1 MIGGSLPMNRMTRII
16 LIALII
22 LMTPALFYLS
32 GRSPDEVSL
41 LRKAEYTVQ
50 LPGNKVRCEL
60 CPHFCTLSDGQT
72 GICKVRRN
80 IKGTLYSLIYGQPV
94 ALNNDPVEKKPLFH
108 FHPGTKTLSLA
119 TVGCNMNCNF
129 CQNWEIS
136 QATPDSVA
144 PYEMTPAQVVALAKK
159 NGSDSI
165 SFTYTE
171 PAVFFEYMRDIAK
184 LAHEKGLRTILVS
197 CGYINEKPLLELAKH
212 LDAANIDLKGFRDEF
227 YRDYTNARLQ
237 PVLDTL
243 RTLKTA
249 GGVVEI
255 TNLVIPGANDDH
267 AEIRKMARWIKENLG
282 ADTPLHFSRFFPK
295 YKLTARSPPPPA
307 TLDAARTVAQ
317 KEGLSF
323 VYVGNVS
330 TEEGEDTFCPKCGKR
345 LIERNGFS
353 IDAFRL
359 KGGKCPECGEKIYGR
374 WQ

>member
-1 MIGGSLPMNRMTRII
+1 MSRTANMIAIAII
-16 LIALII
+16 V
-22 LMTPALFYLS
+22 LMTPAFFYLA

-41 LRKAEYTVQ
+41 LRKAEYAVQ

-80 IKGTLYSLIYGQPV
+80 IKGKLYSLIYGQPV

-108 FHPGTKTLSLA
+108 FHPGTKTLSIA

-136 QATPDSVA
+136 QATPDSVT
-144 PYEMTPAQVVALAKK
+144 PYDMTPAQVVALAKK
-159 NGSDSI
+159 HGADSI

-184 LAHEKGLRTILVS
+184 LAHEKGLKTILVS
-197 CGYINEKPLLELAKH
+197 CGYINEKPLLELSGY
-212 LDAANIDLKGFRDEF
+212 LDAANIDLKGFTEEF

-243 RTLKTA
+243 RALKNT
-249 GGVVEI
+249 GVLVEV
-255 TNLVIPGANDDH
+255 TNLIIPGAND
-267 AEIRKMARWIKENLG
+267 KMDDIKKLARWIKENLG
-282 ADTPLHFSRFFPK
+282 AHTPLHFSRFFPT
-295 YKLTARSPPPPA
+295 YKLTARSSTPA
-307 TLDAARTVAQ
+307 TTLAEARAVAQ
-317 KEGLSF
+317 KEGLLF
-323 VYVGNVS
+323 VYIGNIA
-330 TEEGEDTFCPKCGKR
+330 TDDGENTFCPKCKKR

-353 IDAFRL
+353 VDENLL
-359 KGGKCPECGEKIYGR
+359 KNGKCPFCGEKIPGK
-374 WQ
+374 W